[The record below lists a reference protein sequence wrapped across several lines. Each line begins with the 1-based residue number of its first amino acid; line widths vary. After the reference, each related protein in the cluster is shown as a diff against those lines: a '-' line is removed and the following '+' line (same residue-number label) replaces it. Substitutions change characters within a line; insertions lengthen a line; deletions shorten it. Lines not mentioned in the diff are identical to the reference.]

1 LKINPK
7 GAIVVN
13 QREEA
18 ALQDSE
24 SGLKSNNQ
32 IVTHLE
38 NSPNPEITKRF
49 LQLFGK
55 MDDPFTFQLF
65 PEKKDSKQFPKVL
78 HGTFQDLYSRL
89 AEENLRGSG
98 VFITINQTDGK
109 GRRKENIT
117 SVRAVFVDLDGAPL
131 QPIYHASYPPHLVVE
146 SSPGRFHAY
155 WSIHDCPIEEF
166 SNIQKLLAEKFS
178 GDPQV
183 HDLSRC
189 MRLPGF
195 YHLKNSPFLTTV
207 IDDAIA
213 SPIAFSAFKMA
224 FGARKTSLN
233 PPMQNLPANN
243 VLQALYEYKMVL
255 LNHSSPQGCWTIKCP
270 WEQLHSKVDH
280 GTKYYEPCTNGY
292 PNHGFKCFHQH
303 CENRTIKDLLDFL
316 GINNNSKA
324 ELPLPLFRALPPP
337 SQFPISA
344 LGGLLEGVVIALNR
358 VIKAPTSL
366 CAQSV
371 LGCAGF
377 VVQPHFNIHIDGRVH
392 PLSLYMISVG
402 ESGERKTGIDNVV
415 LATVR
420 DYEKAMIQDF
430 TNEKE
435 KHKNA
440 YDLYER
446 NRKNMLNSNKTTLDN
461 LNVICAP
468 ELPIDPIMII
478 QEPTFPALV
487 VHLSTSI
494 PSIGLFSAEGGQL
507 FGGHAMKDENIIQSA
522 TGLSLLWDKGEIN
535 RARVKDGVY
544 NLYGKRVSLNLMIQP
559 IIAEKF
565 FSNEILV
572 GQGFFSRCL
581 ICWPESTIGTRMY
594 QRENIFNDS
603 AIKHFKQQI
612 AEILDQSLP
621 LKQGTKNELCP
632 RKLSLDGAGYQ
643 TWISFHDEVEQN
655 MLPQGEYSSIKA
667 FGAKA
672 AENALRIAGILFG
685 FEHQPKLKDSNE
697 AVIPCFYMENAIAIM
712 RFYLSETL
720 RIQGTCQIDQNL
732 LEAKKLLD
740 WIREKKLKK
749 FPTHLIYQSGPN
761 SIREV
766 ARAKTLLN
774 ILAKNKWI
782 SGPIEGE
789 WEGKYCKEIWTL
801 EN

>member
-1 LKINPK
+1 M
-7 GAIVVN
+7 VN
-13 QREEA
+13 EKEEA
-18 ALQDSE
+18 AHQNSE
-24 SGLKSNNQ
+24 SGLKSNSQ
-32 IVTHLE
+32 ILSHLE
-38 NSPNPEITKRF
+38 ISPNLEITKKF
-49 LQLFGK
+49 LRLFGK
-55 MDDPFTFQLF
+55 IDDAFTFQLF
-65 PEKKDSKQFPKVL
+65 PEKKDSKQFPRVL
-78 HGTFQDLYSRL
+78 HGTLQDLYPRL

-98 VFITINQTDGK
+98 IFITINQTDGK
-109 GRRKENIT
+109 GRKKENII

-131 QPIYHASYPPHLVVE
+131 QPIYTAPYPPHLIVE

-155 WSIHDCPIEEF
+155 WSIQDCPVERF
-166 SNIQKLLAEKFS
+166 SDIQRLLAEKFS

-195 YHLKNSPFLTTV
+195 YHLKSSPFLTTI
-207 IDDAIA
+207 IDDAIVA
-213 SPIAFSAFKMA
+213 PIAFTAFEQA
-224 FGARKTSLN
+224 FGIREIPLRPLTPNFST
-233 PPMQNLPANN
+233 NN
-243 VLQALYEYKMVL
+243 VLQTLCEYKMVL
-255 LNHSSPQGCWTIKCP
+255 ANHSSPQGCWTIKCP
-270 WEQLHSKVDH
+270 WEQLHGKMDN
-280 GTKYYEPCTNGY
+280 GTKYYEPHTNGY
-292 PNHGFKCFHQH
+292 PNHGFKCFHRH
-303 CENRTIKDLLDFL
+303 CENKTIKDLLDFL
-316 GINNNSKA
+316 GVNQNSKA

-337 SQFPISA
+337 SQFPIHA
-344 LGGLLEGVVIALNR
+344 LGGLLEEVVIALNR
-358 VIKAPTSL
+358 IIKAPISL

-377 VVQPHFNIHIDGRVH
+377 VVQPHFNIHIDGRVY

-430 TNEKE
+430 THEKE

-446 NRKNMLNSNKTTLDN
+446 NRKNMLNSSKTTIEN
-461 LNVICAP
+461 LNAICAP
-468 ELPIDPIMII
+468 EPPIDPIMII

-487 VHLSTSI
+487 VHLSTST

-522 TGLSLLWDKGEIN
+522 AGLSLLWDKGEIS

-544 NLYGKRVSLNLMIQP
+544 TLYGKRVSLNLMIQP

-594 QRENIFNDS
+594 QQENIFHDPT
-603 AIKHFKQQI
+603 IKRFKQQI
-612 AEILDQSLP
+612 AELLDQNLP
-621 LKQGTKNELCP
+621 LKEGAKKELCP
-632 RKLSLDGAGYQ
+632 KELSLDEKGYQ
-643 TWISFHDEVEQN
+643 MWISFHDEVEVK
-655 MLPQGEYSSIKA
+655 MLPQGEYFPIKP

-672 AENALRIAGILFG
+672 AENTLRIAGILFG
-685 FEHQPKLKDSNE
+685 FEHQPKLKDSN
-697 AVIPCFYMENAIAIM
+697 ATVPCFYMENAIEIM
-712 RFYLSETL
+712 RFYLSEAL
-720 RIQGTCQIDQNL
+720 RIQGTCQIDHNL

-740 WIREKKLKK
+740 WIREKKLKR
-749 FPTHLIYQSGPN
+749 FPTHLIYQNGPN
-761 SIREV
+761 SIRES

-782 SGPIEGE
+782 SGPIEEE
-789 WEGKYCKEIWTL
+789 WEGKNCKEIWTL
-801 EN
+801 DN